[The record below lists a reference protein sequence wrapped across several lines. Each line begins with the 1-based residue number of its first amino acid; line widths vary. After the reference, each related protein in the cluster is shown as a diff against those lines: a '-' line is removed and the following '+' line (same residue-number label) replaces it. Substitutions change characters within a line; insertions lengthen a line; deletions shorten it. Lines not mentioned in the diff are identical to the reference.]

1 MRITALFATLATG
14 ASAISDVIDL
24 KPDNFDKIVLKSG
37 KPSLVEFFAPW
48 CGRTLHPAP
57 LLTD

>member
-1 MRITALFATLATG
+1 MRIAALFATLAIG
-14 ASAISDVIDL
+14 AAAISDVIDL

-48 CGRTLHPAP
+48 CGRA
-57 LLTD
+57 